1 MTANSSAFTTA
12 SAWEKLGFAIGH
24 ATNTEG
30 ATGCTVIRAIEG
42 RFRCAAHL
50 LGRASGTRELAT
62 CSPTHLADSIDAVLL
77 TGGSAYGLD
86 AAAGVM
92 RWMEEHGRGFP
103 IANGVVPIVPAAVI
117 FDLAPLGLFSAR
129 PTPDMGYAACASA
142 GSTNIAEGSVGAG
155 TGATVGK
162 IAGAVNGMKG
172 GVGCGSAERGGVIA
186 AAIVITNAF
195 GDVRN
200 AQGEIIAGARNANGA
215 WADGERL
222 LRTELADKALNDRMA
237 NDANAGRTNTTIA
250 FVAVN
255 ALLTKIELAQL
266 ATATSAAFYR
276 RITPCGTAC
285 DGDVIF
291 AACPVEGAAA
301 SLPVVEA
308 LAVAAME
315 QAIERSV
322 LLARGRDGI
331 PGLADHH
338 AHR

>member
-1 MTANSSAFTTA
+1 MTANTADNSAP
-12 SAWEKLGFAIGH
+12 WKELGFAIGH
-24 ATNTEG
+24 ATNNEG

-62 CSPTHLADSIDAVLL
+62 ATPTHLADRIDAVML

-103 IANGVVPIVPAAVI
+103 IAGGVVPIVPTAVI
-117 FDLAPLGLFSAR
+117 FDLAPFGSFKAR
-129 PTPDMGYAACASA
+129 PTAEMAYAACASA
-142 GSTNIAEGSVGAG
+142 SSTNVAEGSVGAG

-162 IAGAVNGMKG
+162 IAGIANAMKG
-172 GVGCGSAERGGVIA
+172 GVGIGSASGGDVLA
-186 AAIVITNAF
+186 AAIVVTNSF

-200 AQGEIIAGARNANGA
+200 GKNEIIAGARSESGGF
-215 WADGERL
+215 ADGERM
-222 LRTELADKALNDRMA
+222 LRAELADKAMGERAA
-237 NDANAGRTNTTIA
+237 NDSDVARTNTTIA

-255 ALLTKIELAQL
+255 VSMSKIELAAL
-266 ATATSAAFYR
+266 AAATSAAYFR
-276 RITPCGTAC
+276 RITPCGMAY

-291 AACPVEGAAA
+291 AACPVDGVQAPM
-301 SLPVVEA
+301 PVVEA

-322 LLARGRDGI
+322 RLSQGRDGI
-331 PGLADHH
+331 PGLADKN
-338 AHR
+338 AHS

>member
-1 MTANSSAFTTA
+1 MTANNANFA
-12 SAWEKLGFAIGH
+12 APWKQLGFAIGH
-24 ATNTEG
+24 ATNSEG

-62 CSPTHLADSIDAVLL
+62 TVPTHLADRIDAVML

-103 IANGVVPIVPAAVI
+103 IAGGVVPIVPTAVI
-117 FDLAPLGLFSAR
+117 FDLAPLGSFSAR
-129 PTPDMGYAACASA
+129 PTADMAYAACASA
-142 GSTNIAEGSVGAG
+142 MSTNIAEGSVGAG

-162 IAGAVNGMKG
+162 IGGIARAMKG
-172 GVGCGSAERGGVIA
+172 GVGIGSARGGDTLA
-186 AAIVITNAF
+186 AAIVVTNAF

-200 AQGEIIAGARNANGA
+200 GNNEIIAGARTESGA
-215 WADGERL
+215 FADGESM
-222 LRTELADKALNDRMA
+222 LRTVLADKARNDRVA
-237 NDANAGRTNTTIA
+237 SESDAGRTNTTIA

-255 ALLTKIELAQL
+255 ASMSKIELAGL
-266 ATATSAAFYR
+266 AAATSAAFYR
-276 RITPCGTAC
+276 RITPCGTAF

-291 AACPVEGAAA
+291 AACPVDGVQAPM
-301 SLPVVEA
+301 PVVEV

-322 LLARGRDGI
+322 QLARGRDGI
-331 PGLADHH
+331 PGLADNH
-338 AHR
+338 AHS